1 METRRVPF
9 KAGNEAWIIR
19 SPGDGLGDDLWHNQS
34 VLVSRIEGHWAFIR
48 DGAGRH
54 RRIPIGSLDPGNEY
68 LGRSGHWY
76 PEDHPLVHRT
86 LERLIEKLE
95 SQGGSQEEI
104 DRLHGILNRHPD
116 VE

>member
-1 METRRVPF
+1 MRLGLFAAKGT
-9 KAGNEAWIIR
+9 
-19 SPGDGLGDDLWHNQS
+19 GLGADLRHNQA
-34 VLVSRIEGHWAFIR
+34 VVFIRIEGHWAFIR

-86 LERLIEKLE
+86 LESLIEKLK
-95 SQGGSQEEI
+95 SHGGSQDEI